1 MKKLFAS
8 FICATIML
16 TGCATNGS
24 SMMSS
29 SQSQIVNTQG
39 VIIGT
44 KHYNAQTTSFNGTGA
59 VVGGVAGGALGHQ
72 IGKGNGRKVA
82 TVLGALAG
90 AAVGGAATGDTINNP
105 MIELTIQEANSNV
118 ITITQPDNMRYFV
131 GQHVNIVKQGSQAQV
146 TPSQY

>member
-44 KHYNAQTTSFNGTGA
+44 KHYGTGA